1 MPFFPKFQIKLMID
15 PAIKTLDS
23 LIENGQKNVYDFA
36 FIDADK
42 ENYLNYY
49 ERCLVLVRKGGL
61 ICIDN
66 VLWGGYIKELIEF
79 IFSKNIKFLN

>member
-1 MPFFPKFQIKLMID
+1 MID

-23 LIENGQKNVYDFA
+23 LIENGQKNAYDFA

-49 ERCLVLVRKGGL
+49 ERCLELVRKGGL

-66 VLWGGYIKELIEF
+66 VLWSGYIKELV
-79 IFSKNIKFLN
+79 